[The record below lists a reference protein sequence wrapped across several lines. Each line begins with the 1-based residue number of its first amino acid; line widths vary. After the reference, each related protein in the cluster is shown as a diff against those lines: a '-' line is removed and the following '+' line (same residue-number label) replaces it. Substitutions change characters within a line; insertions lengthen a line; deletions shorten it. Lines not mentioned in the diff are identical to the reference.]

1 MKEHNMN
8 EEKDKDDDNASYSTP
23 ISTTSS
29 LCDTCR
35 SSTKTTSLPST
46 SQVSKLNNFLVKFT
60 TFGSN
65 SYTMDYGLKF
75 IQYFLWSLSRLTKK
89 HNKNNLV
96 LRFVHL
102 MLSISQGG
110 SFRRNSSKIQY
121 TDISPELKT
130 IYNKIFMARYFMR
143 LYGFPMALEAILNR
157 SWSSG
162 WKDER
167 IHKFGDI
174 MAWSMLFYYPLEHF
188 ALMKWSAP
196 KIFPNIN
203 ATRYSALSCRFWL
216 IYVLTDLVS
225 SFYKI
230 KELKHKQKKEKIDTQ
245 EHEESILLQKNIK
258 HQYMQMVRNI
268 FYVLP
273 CYTWSSYE
281 WDTNPPF
288 SEDVVNGCMVAETIV
303 CMYQQIC
310 AMMS

>member
-35 SSTKTTSLPST
+35 SSTKTTLPST
-46 SQVSKLNNFLVKFT
+46 SPSQVSKLNNFLVKFT

-75 IQYFLWSLSRLTKK
+75 IQYFLWSLSRLTKINENKKK

-121 TDISPELKT
+121 KDISPELKT
-130 IYNKIFMARYFMR
+130 VYSKIFMARYFMR

-157 SWSSG
+157 YVS
-162 WKDER
+162 
-167 IHKFGDI
+167 
-174 MAWSMLFYYPLEHF
+174 
-188 ALMKWSAP
+188 
-196 KIFPNIN
+196 IFVYN
-203 ATRYSALSCRFWL
+203 R
-216 IYVLTDLVS
+216 
-225 SFYKI
+225 
-230 KELKHKQKKEKIDTQ
+230 
-245 EHEESILLQKNIK
+245 
-258 HQYMQMVRNI
+258 
-268 FYVLP
+268 
-273 CYTWSSYE
+273 
-281 WDTNPPF
+281 
-288 SEDVVNGCMVAETIV
+288 
-303 CMYQQIC
+303 
-310 AMMS
+310 